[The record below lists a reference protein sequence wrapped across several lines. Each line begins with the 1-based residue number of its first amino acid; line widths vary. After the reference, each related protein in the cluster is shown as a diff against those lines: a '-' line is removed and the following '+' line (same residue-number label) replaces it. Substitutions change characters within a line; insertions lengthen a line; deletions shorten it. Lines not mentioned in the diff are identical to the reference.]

1 MNTKS
6 IKFRL
11 TIWYALALFISITV
25 IFASFYLITKRALFS
40 QTDAT
45 LIYHGNA
52 IVEKITRQDMYL
64 RQITAQEAFL
74 QEFNEI
80 PGMVVVIL
88 NASGKIISSSLNISD
103 SNALTA
109 LYEAAIN
116 SKKPVFKNRTISASF
131 LRFLAIPVKQNNSF
145 LGVVLVAHPIDVIQ
159 SSLHNLLVAL
169 IIVFVILL
177 VPTILGGHLL
187 ARKVT
192 SPITNFSEKLKKL
205 SSENLE
211 ERIQNPKTSDEL
223 EELADS
229 FNNLLDRIS
238 ESFKRER
245 QFIGD
250 VAHELKTPLS
260 ILQGNVELALS
271 KNRPK
276 EEYQKVLKET
286 QIDTNKISTTL
297 KNILDLAWSESDN
310 FKAEKINL
318 SKLLEELKELAV
330 KMALQKQ
337 ITVVGSI
344 AQKIIV
350 SGKSDKLS
358 KALLNIIDN
367 AIKYTPVHGT
377 ITISLAKNQSA
388 ALIKIKDTGIGI
400 AKKDLPLIFERFYR
414 GSKTDKTIGAGLG
427 LAIARAIITSHR
439 GNINIESTVG
449 RGTTVIIHL
458 PTT

>member
-11 TIWYALALFISITV
+11 TIWYTVALFISITV

-45 LIYHGNA
+45 LVSHGNA

-80 PGMVVVIL
+80 PGMVVIIL
-88 NASGKIISSSLNISD
+88 NASGKIISSSLTPD
-103 SNALTA
+103 SNDVATLYETA
-109 LYEAAIN
+109 LN
-116 SKKPVFKNRTISASF
+116 SQKSVFKNQTTAAS
-131 LRFLAIPVKQNNSF
+131 LMRFLAIPVKQNNSF

-159 SSLHNLLVAL
+159 SSLHNLLITL
-169 IIVFVILL
+169 IIVFVLLL

-187 ARKVT
+187 ARKVIN
-192 SPITNFSEKLKKL
+192 PITNFSEKLKNL
-205 SSENLE
+205 NSENLE
-211 ERIQNPKTSDEL
+211 ERIQNPKTGDEL
-223 EELADS
+223 EDLANA
-229 FNNLLDRIS
+229 FNNLLERIS

-271 KNRPK
+271 KDQPH
-276 EEYQKVLKET
+276 EEYKKVLKET

-318 SKLLEELKELAV
+318 SKLLEELKELAI

-337 ITVVGSI
+337 ITVTGVV

-388 ALIKIKDTGIGI
+388 ALIKIKDTGVGI
-400 AKKDLPLIFERFYR
+400 AKKDLPFIFERFYR

-427 LAIARAIITSHR
+427 LAIAHAIITSHH
-439 GNINIESTVG
+439 GTIDIGSTVSH
-449 RGTTVIIHL
+449 GTVVTIHL
-458 PTT
+458 PTTS